1 MESVEFF
8 AELLYKSK
16 RLGGPMELDKN
27 TIEKLY
33 EIRRKMGL
41 PGKHPA
47 DLCQNKGKKNC
58 HNCGNGCGSVSSPAP
73 ASNEVSEEMVAEIV
87 KKVME
92 QMK

>member
-1 MESVEFF
+1 M
-8 AELLYKSK
+8 
-16 RLGGPMELDKN
+16 LGGPKEFDKN

-47 DLCQNKGKKNC
+47 NLCQNKGKKNC